1 MSDSQ
6 RLQQGNVTALLR
18 RVQAGDSE
26 AENSLLPL
34 IYAEMRQVAA
44 RLMIRERREHT
55 LQPTALVNEAYLRL
69 FKIADLSYQNRAHF
83 FAIAARTMRQI
94 LVDSARARGAAKR
107 GGAWE
112 RLELD
117 LTGVKGVERHIDVLA
132 LDEALGRLKA
142 RAPRPCRVV
151 EMIFFGGMGV
161 ADAAVVLGVSEK
173 TVKRDWKAAKSWL
186 FNEIYGEAD
195 FLGPAQ

>member
-1 MSDSQ
+1 MPVSSRRQEND
-6 RLQQGNVTALLR
+6 LTTLLR
-18 RVQAGDSE
+18 RVQEGDAD
-26 AENSLLPL
+26 AENSLVPL
-34 IYAEMRQVAA
+34 IYSQMRRMAA
-44 RLMIRERREHT
+44 ALMVKERLDHT
-55 LQPTALVNEAYLRL
+55 LQPTALVHEAYLRL
-69 FKIADLSYQNRAHF
+69 FKMTDLDYQNRAHF
-83 FAIAARTMRQI
+83 FAVAARTMRQI

-107 GGAWE
+107 GGGWE

-117 LTGVKGVERHIDVLA
+117 FTGVKGVERNIDFLV

-151 EMIFFGGMGV
+151 EMIFFGGMGM
-161 ADAAVVLGVSEK
+161 ADAALVLGVSEK

-195 FLGPAQ
+195 RLGPTQ